1 MGEELNGHYMR
12 AGIFS
17 AIFSGLGLLVAIVTW
32 LHGRSQSTELGGKIA
47 EMPGEM
53 ERRIAQAQEEQ
64 RDNVRLLKAEFDR
77 FVRDEHKRVVEQLK
91 RREREVET
99 LREGRDAALRQVGTI
114 RLRVLELELR
124 LAEG

>member
-1 MGEELNGHYMR
+1 
-12 AGIFS
+12 
-17 AIFSGLGLLVAIVTW
+17 
-32 LHGRSQSTELGGKIA
+32 
-47 EMPGEM
+47 MPGGV

-77 FVRDEHKRVVEQLK
+77 FVRDEHKRVVEQLR

-99 LREGRDAALRQVGTI
+99 FREGRDAALRQVGTI

-124 LAEG
+124 LAESEGMDTMPSGS